1 MIETILY
8 PSDNQFGIPAL
19 LPERQANGLITPCLA
34 WGSIARRATMPGTW
48 HFYVDDYRFNGLL
61 KQPDTLLH
69 TACVAAIEPNI
80 TIPPGL
86 PLALALT
93 RLYRKRWLA
102 RHWQQ
107 AGVSVWVDL
116 HVAPELAAYNLLG
129 VPPCWRAY
137 ATRGY
142 NANVA
147 EIAAE
152 YELAAQHAGERP
164 LFLVYGGGAA
174 VQSLCLQRGWLWLNE
189 QRNLVHEQQIPPQA

>member
-1 MIETILY
+1 MSDTDGEIEADDGPHREFVTVADGVVL
-8 PSDNQFGIPAL
+8 NVLVGG
-19 LPERQANGLITPCLA
+19 NGPPL
-34 WGSIARRATMPGTW
+34 
-48 HFYVDDYRFNGLL
+48 V
-61 KQPDTLLH
+61 LLH
-69 TACVAAIEPNI
+69 GFPESHIMW
-80 TIPPGL
+80 
-86 PLALALT
+86 
-93 RLYRKRWLA
+93 R
-102 RHWQQ
+102 
-107 AGVSVWVDL
+107 

-129 VPPCWRAY
+129 VPAGWRAY